1 MARVLW
7 RGKNKKDG
15 ELQLEQFIKPA
26 DPNARLEKDKDGT
39 WIIVGN
45 AVVSSK
51 PVVVKK

>member
-1 MARVLW
+1 MAKVLW
-7 RGKNKKDG
+7 RGKNKEDG

-39 WIIVGN
+39 WIIIGN
-45 AVVSSK
+45 AVMGSK